1 MLIDIIKS
9 GKRIKERILFHLNA
23 PKTESTTGEFRLD
36 GNTHSAA
43 KKSMPRAV
51 IQTLNFLALAPTPTE
66 EDNNFR
72 DNLSNY
78 FFDDDKD
85 TPNKV
90 GIPYLVLEQEDFR
103 RHGNLKSSYP
113 LLQGKPLEVTDYIVK
128 ETNEYYKTRQ
138 EEERNQS
145 QNQDQDQEEDFKTKV
160 YPISGINIPIPWTEE
175 GTDLRNCLNL
185 PSELEVS
192 QIATK
197 LTNISRSQLTLFISG
212 PSADVNKYHQTV
224 MRELEKNK
232 GMREYFQIADIKV
245 SEGFLCASRRLT
257 VGESEALKNREILE
271 PAQPGLMAAL
281 TTLQEGARDYI
292 NSLVKKKE
300 VELSWSK
307 KAKDSDPEGYE
318 AARGDLEM
326 VRKDINGFEDT
337 WSKLRKSSHIDL
349 SWKSAELNISK
360 DEKTPR
366 MALMKREE
374 ALDKD
379 IIAYIK
385 SLKAPGDR
393 TDSKEVPTEKLKTID
408 QLSNELCEV
417 VKKWFDFQLRLLNQ
431 YREMTKDI
439 AYEPWSLKV
448 LHIRNRAGFVRQMV
462 WEGPIII
469 NCKNWRSK
477 QFDQLENM
485 LSASQPTENHLAKTV
500 FTGKY
505 DKENNP
511 LFNLVYPKTREKRI
525 ANPKAFV
532 PLPEELKSPSAE
544 DCLKG
549 DSREYAIKLDTRLS
563 PRPSLD
569 TELLLENDNLLIDL
583 YNPVAGRPTG
593 FKDATLWRP
602 VLTRKGIPY
611 VENSLKDFGY
621 TLKADPAVFNFAER
635 KVKQAEKCLSPNYP
649 LTPYE
654 SLAYF
659 ENGPRIAEATVVH
672 PDTGEPL
679 WVEGKTY
686 HITPSWKRQTMMVDH
701 SVEEEESDDTLSR
714 SSQSLED
721 SANTENGRTPPRA
734 QAISTSLNNSTT
746 MEEAMAN
753 ANAEDIVTL
762 GRTDTASRIANSSRI
777 QTLTERRI
785 NYGFATFIAE
795 AEGDKTYEIKE
806 TVSKETLSME
816 KERLAVEIDHLM
828 ERLEELEKKTKRTR
842 VEDNEIKK
850 LEDQIQEKTKELD
863 TWSPMIEDFL
873 VAFPP
878 EAPALTTEVY
888 DEKIRTVM
896 KRIYSRFAPFIKTNE
911 DSQET
916 SLKDYQLKWAAIG
929 AVKRGHANSSSPGS
943 GKTIMSIMA
952 SWEMGH
958 HYNWVICPTI
968 AMKTWA
974 KELERVGLYHEIV
987 GFKKSKDGEWVQRP
1001 GVYEHMRELTT
1012 RFHNREKMKNRL
1024 GKIEP
1029 EYYIISAESVSLG
1042 GEGNKIYSPW
1052 HYDFW
1057 VTNKQEKL
1065 HNDLRS
1071 GKIELPDHWM
1081 MVRKDRGT
1089 MIRVWSDRSDN
1100 SKEIAK
1106 HGFKPYLRP
1115 VKFHRAV
1122 KECPRCGAGRPVWS
1136 RHGFCNQCK
1145 HSHNTIS
1152 KQKSSW
1158 DMESKSPAL
1167 KGNWLHMSTKPIR
1180 GTKWEGEKTSNKQYP
1195 LYKLM
1200 GKHVGCK
1207 IIDEVHNWS
1216 NFHSQHGAALL
1227 QVKAKDCIVLSG
1239 TLCKTHISELE
1250 PSLCQIYEAN
1260 SGEFPYS
1267 PWGMDLF
1274 KEQFQ
1279 TLEIESSYR
1288 TRTDILE
1295 DIRQVRR
1302 NTREKVVPEASNLT
1316 KLRALLHGIM
1326 CSVGETEMEKV
1337 WDIKPI
1343 VESIRYVE
1351 LQRENAEIYED
1362 WERLMKDAYSECKTE
1377 HEKVGMLRKARGQ
1390 LTNLAYACDGP
1401 EKLEAAIAWIQEGM
1415 ASGKRNV
1422 IVGPSTRFYTMLC
1435 RALKERK
1442 IPFTSMG
1449 SMAPEKRFDYLN
1461 KFRDS
1466 DCPNFI
1472 SRIRLVNVNFNQLTC
1487 CTRILFTG
1495 IDPSPAAIRQMQK
1508 RLNRIGQKE
1517 TVECTFLITQLPP
1530 RQRSTRAAQEA
1541 MTQGI
1546 DPQAYIDGV
1555 TSMESGQEYTAQSLE
1570 AAQENI
1576 IEYRP
1581 LSYEERLF
1589 GLVLR
1594 RENAIKQTLQQA
1606 DRQRDPQ
1613 ELYEML
1619 KDRQTLNQL
1628 LQDIVEETRN
1638 DSDLKELFKGI
1649 KDEAWETKNT
1659 PHVGGE
1665 YPIEIQSNG
1674 VNNTLN
1680 SLEKIGKEDRV
1691 KLLKLAK
1698 QRIEIQGNKEQYS
1711 QYNLSLEDILKNL
1724 PPLPDGY
1731 QFNWKEIK
1739 NFSDKLDKQTLQG
1752 ELF

>member
-1 MLIDIIKS
+1 MLIDTIKS

-23 PKTESTTGEFRLD
+23 PRNEASQDPFKLEGST
-36 GNTHSAA
+36 NSKS
-43 KKSMPRAV
+43 KKSAPRAV
-51 IQTLNFLALAPTPTE
+51 IQTLNFLAMGPVPSE
-66 EDNNFR
+66 EDTNFR

-78 FFDDDKD
+78 FFDDDKE
-85 TPNKV
+85 TPNRI
-90 GIPYLVLEQEDFR
+90 GIPYLVLEEEDFR

-113 LLQGKPLEVTDYIVK
+113 ILQGKPLEVADYIVK
-128 ETNEYYKTRQ
+128 ETGEFYKTKHQDTQ
-138 EEERNQS
+138 EAHNESS
-145 QNQDQDQEEDFKTKV
+145 QDDESEDLETTFATKV
-160 YPISGINIPIPWTEE
+160 YPISGINIPIPWVEG
-175 GTDLRNCLNL
+175 GTDFKTCINL
-185 PSELEVS
+185 PTEQETAK
-192 QIATK
+192 ICDK
-197 LTNISRSQLTLFISG
+197 LTNMSKSQLTIFLSG
-212 PSADVNKYHQTV
+212 PHSEVGRYHQSL
-224 MRELEKNK
+224 MRELEKEQGIK
-232 GMREYFQIADIKV
+232 EFFQIASIKIN
-245 SEGFLCASRRLT
+245 EGYLCASKKLT

-271 PAQPGLMAAL
+271 PAQPGLKEVLEELKNNA
-281 TTLQEGARDYI
+281 QVYI
-292 NSLVKKKE
+292 ENLLKKKE
-300 VELSWSK
+300 IEKVWNK
-307 KAKDSDPEGYE
+307 KAKEKDPQGFE
-318 AARGDLEM
+318 AARYELEAI
-326 VRKDINGFEDT
+326 RKEISHYEEI
-337 WSKLRKSSHIDL
+337 WSKLRKASHIEL
-349 SWKSAELNISK
+349 SWKSAELNLK
-360 DEKTPR
+360 GLEKTPR
-366 MALMKREE
+366 MALMKKEE
-374 ALDKD
+374 ELEKQLGELVQSIHEAKNNSKKPENLINKVKALETK
-379 IIAYIK
+379 IK
-385 SLKAPGDR
+385 SIV
-393 TDSKEVPTEKLKTID
+393 DS
-408 QLSNELCEV
+408 
-417 VKKWFDFQLRLLNQ
+417 WFKFQENLLNH
-431 YREMTKDI
+431 YKELTKDI
-439 AYEPWSLKV
+439 SYEPWGLRV
-448 LHIRNRAGFVRQMV
+448 IHIRNRMGFVRPMN

-485 LSASQPTENHLAKTV
+485 LSSEEVQENHLSRTQ
-500 FTGKY
+500 FTGAY
-505 DKENNP
+505 DKKNQP
-511 LFNLVYPKTREKRI
+511 IFKLIYPKTREKRI
-525 ANPKAFV
+525 ANPKQFI
-532 PLPEELKSPSAE
+532 PLPEELKGQSLE
-544 DCLKG
+544 DCFKG
-549 DSREYAIKLDTRLS
+549 SNKDYSIKLDTRLS
-563 PRPSLD
+563 PRPSLE
-569 TELLLENDNLLIDL
+569 TELLLENDNLQIEL

-602 VLTRKGIPY
+602 ILTRKGIPY
-611 VENSLKDFGY
+611 VENSLKEFGY
-621 TLKADPAVFNFAER
+621 SLKAEPAVFNFAER

-649 LTPYE
+649 LTSYE

-672 PDTGEPL
+672 PDTGECL
-679 WVEGKTY
+679 WIEGKTY

-701 SVEEEESDDTLSR
+701 SVEEETEATQLP
-714 SSQSLED
+714 
-721 SANTENGRTPPRA
+721 ANVPQMAG
-734 QAISTSLNNSTT
+734 AIAADLDKIKTS
-746 MEEAMAN
+746 

-762 GRTDTASRIANSSRI
+762 GQTDTATRINNSARI

-785 NYGFATFIAE
+785 NYGFATFIVE
-795 AEGDKTYEIKE
+795 AEGNKTYEIKE

-816 KERLAVEIDHLM
+816 KERLAMELDHLM
-828 ERLEELEKKTKRTR
+828 ERLEELEKKPKRTR
-842 VEDNEIKK
+842 VENNEIKK
-850 LEDQIQEKTKELD
+850 LEDQIEEKTKELD
-863 TWSPMIEDFL
+863 TWAPMIEDFL
-873 VAFPP
+873 TAFPP

-888 DEKIRTVM
+888 DEKIRSVM
-896 KRIYSRFAPFIKTNE
+896 KRIYSRFAPFIKTSEGTN
-911 DSQET
+911 QT

-943 GKTIMSIMA
+943 GKTIMSIMS

-987 GFKKSKDGEWVQRP
+987 GFKKSKDGQWVQRP
-1001 GVYEHMRELTT
+1001 GVYGHIKELTS
-1012 RFHNREKMKNRL
+1012 RFHRRERMKNRL

-1029 EYYIISAESVSLG
+1029 EYYIISAEAVSLG

-1052 HYDFW
+1052 HYDYW

-1065 HNDLRS
+1065 HKELRLGS
-1071 GKIELPDHWM
+1071 LKLPDHWV
-1081 MVRKDRGT
+1081 MVRKEKGT

-1122 KECPRCGAGRPVWS
+1122 KECPRCGAGAPTWS
-1136 RHGFCNQCK
+1136 KHGFCNQCK

-1152 KQKSSW
+1152 KQKSGW
-1158 DMESKSPAL
+1158 DMQSKSPLL
-1167 KGNWLHMSTKPIR
+1167 KGNWLHMTTKPIR
-1180 GTKWEGEKTSNKQYP
+1180 GSKWEGEKTSNKQYP

-1227 QVKAKDCIVLSG
+1227 QVKSKDCIILSG

-1288 TRTDILE
+1288 TRTDVLE

-1326 CSVGETEMEKV
+1326 CSVGETEMERV

-1343 VESIRYVE
+1343 NESIRYVE
-1351 LQRENAEIYED
+1351 LQQENAEIYQE
-1362 WERLMKDAYSECKTE
+1362 WERLMKDAYSDCKTE
-1377 HEKVGMLRKARGQ
+1377 HEKIGMLRKARGQ

-1435 RALKERK
+1435 RALKERE
-1442 IPFTSMG
+1442 IPFMSMG
-1449 SMAPEKRFDYLN
+1449 SMAPEKRFDFLN

-1466 DCPNFI
+1466 DCPNFV

-1487 CTRILFTG
+1487 ATRILFTG

-1517 TVECTFLITQLPP
+1517 TVECTFLVTQLPP
-1530 RQRSTRAAQEA
+1530 RQRTTMNNLSSSQGIAVDPQSFIDGQQYTTESIEQAQAQEE
-1541 MTQGI
+1541 I
-1546 DPQAYIDGV
+1546 
-1555 TSMESGQEYTAQSLE
+1555 S
-1570 AAQENI
+1570 
-1576 IEYRP
+1576 EYRP

-1628 LQDIVEETRN
+1628 LQDIVEDTKN
-1638 DSDLKELFKGI
+1638 DSELKALFKGTC
-1649 KDEAWETKNT
+1649 DEAWEKTSHKT
-1659 PHVGGE
+1659 E
-1665 YPIEIQSNG
+1665 SNISPKQ
-1674 VNNTLN
+1674 N
-1680 SLEKIGKEDRV
+1680 SLEGIISADYTQQKV
-1691 KLLKLAK
+1691 L
-1698 QRIEIQGNKEQYS
+1698 EIANKNIGNKFVKFK
-1711 QYNLSLEDILKNL
+1711 LSAENILADLPEL
-1724 PPLPDGY
+1724 PPGY
-1731 QFNWKEIK
+1731 KFNWKEIK
-1739 NFSDKLDKQTLQG
+1739 SSSNTLTLQG